1 MGEVSLE
8 EREEEE
14 VNRGMTINGVLKGQ
28 VLNGTCAAHY
38 KDEELELRYSY
49 KVRI

>member
-14 VNRGMTINGVLKGQ
+14 LKQPMSINGVLKGKI
-28 VLNGTCAAHY
+28 LNGTCAAHY

-49 KVRI
+49 KVGI